1 MSELSLFILTSVV
14 LTVFG
19 ILFLIYFKNN
29 FLNGLRE
36 KIVCAILFLL
46 FIRFLSLYVYI
57 NGIIND
63 YPHFLLVDYLV
74 FRLIMPL
81 FFFSVY
87 LKFYPRKLKWI
98 DSIHLLP
105 FIAFFLNFL
114 PVFFSDSKT
123 KQELIQQV
131 QQNGISEIWSYGI
144 LFSEIGIF
152 FLRLIPLVIYLCCI
166 VFIFV
171 WNSNFKLLSPNSQRF
186 YKLLFAYIGINF
198 FAFLLL
204 DSPLLNLVSK
214 AYWVDFI
221 TFFTAVPLIV
231 FPFFNPYFLEGYQVA
246 HTMISSDES
255 TDLLDDGKEKEIP
268 EDEIEPNMESKIQEL
283 IKVKKIFLNPDLS
296 LSDFEKEL
304 GISGRYISEAIKRS
318 YGVSFN
324 HLINQKRI
332 EFFKEYVAKRS
343 NTSKKVYLIYS
354 EVGFKSITNFYA
366 YSKKFLGVTP
376 AEYIQQQKR
385 RKN

>member
-1 MSELSLFILTSVV
+1 MSSLGIFILTTTV
-14 LTVFG
+14 LTLIGIVF
-19 ILFLIYFKNN
+19 IFYTKNN
-29 FLNGLRE
+29 FLKGLRE
-36 KIVCAILFLL
+36 RIVSIMLFLL
-46 FIRFLSLYVYI
+46 LIRFISLHIYI
-57 NGIIND
+57 NGLIIE
-63 YPHFLLVDYLV
+63 YPHFLLLDYLI

-123 KQELIQQV
+123 KQELIQQA
-131 QQNGISEIWSYGI
+131 QQNGISEIWSHGI

-204 DSPLLNLVSK
+204 DSPLFNL
-214 AYWVDFI
+214 A
-221 TFFTAVPLIV
+221 TA
-231 FPFFNPYFLEGYQVA
+231 A
-246 HTMISSDES
+246 
-255 TDLLDDGKEKEIP
+255 
-268 EDEIEPNMESKIQEL
+268 
-283 IKVKKIFLNPDLS
+283 
-296 LSDFEKEL
+296 
-304 GISGRYISEAIKRS
+304 
-318 YGVSFN
+318 
-324 HLINQKRI
+324 
-332 EFFKEYVAKRS
+332 
-343 NTSKKVYLIYS
+343 
-354 EVGFKSITNFYA
+354 
-366 YSKKFLGVTP
+366 
-376 AEYIQQQKR
+376 
-385 RKN
+385 